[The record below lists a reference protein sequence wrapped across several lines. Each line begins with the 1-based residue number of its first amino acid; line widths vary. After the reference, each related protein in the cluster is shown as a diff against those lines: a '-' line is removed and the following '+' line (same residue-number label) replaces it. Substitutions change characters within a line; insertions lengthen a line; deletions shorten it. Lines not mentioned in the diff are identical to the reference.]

1 MTTPHV
7 LVVSRDPMLLHT
19 RQLILGAFFQVHG
32 AGRVCEVEDLL
43 SRYSF
48 DLLILCYTLCP
59 SECRTILD
67 LLAGLKRQPRIL
79 ALNPV
84 GGAPAEPLPG
94 PVTMTEAGPYHLL
107 KKSAEMLG
115 VDIRMKTNLVEV

>member
-7 LVVSRDPMLLHT
+7 LVLSRDPMLLQT

-32 AGRVCEVEDLL
+32 AGRVCEAEDLL

-48 DLLILCYTLCP
+48 DLLILCYTLGP
-59 SECRTILD
+59 SECLTIMELVS
-67 LLAGLKRQPRIL
+67 GLKRRPRVLQL
-79 ALNPV
+79 APV
-84 GGAPAEPLPG
+84 GSAMEESPDQ
-94 PVTMTEAGPYHLL
+94 VMMTEAGPYYLL

-115 VDIRMKTNLVEV
+115 IEIRVKANLVEV